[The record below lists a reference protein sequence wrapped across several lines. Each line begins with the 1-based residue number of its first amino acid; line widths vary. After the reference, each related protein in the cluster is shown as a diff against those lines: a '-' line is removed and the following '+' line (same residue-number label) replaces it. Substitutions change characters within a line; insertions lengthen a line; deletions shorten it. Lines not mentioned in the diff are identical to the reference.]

1 MAGRR
6 LASLRLERNHLIDE
20 WKSKKGPESAKLL
33 VRIMDLDDD
42 IDREIDYL
50 RKRNLKKFGSF

>member
-6 LASLRLERNHLIDE
+6 LASLRLERNHLVDE
-20 WKSKKGPESAKLL
+20 WKNKKGPEGAKQL

-42 IDREIDYL
+42 IDKELEYIR
-50 RKRNLKKFGSF
+50 RKNRRKFH

>member
-50 RKRNLKKFGSF
+50 RKRNLKKFGPF